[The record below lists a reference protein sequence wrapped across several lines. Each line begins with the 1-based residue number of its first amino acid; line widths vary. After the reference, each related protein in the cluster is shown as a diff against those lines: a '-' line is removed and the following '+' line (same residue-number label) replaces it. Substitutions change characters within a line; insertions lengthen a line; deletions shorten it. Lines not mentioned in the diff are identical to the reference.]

1 MAIMVLN
8 IVDLFAGAGGLSYG
22 FQMAGCEIICGI
34 DFDKDCKETFL
45 KNHPN
50 SKYLV
55 KKMEDVTKKD
65 IQKLMGKNKI
75 DIVIGGPPC
84 QGFSISG
91 KRIISDPR
99 NQLYNQFLRIV
110 DILNPRAVMIENVP
124 GFKGLYGGKI
134 FEDLMNQLDKR
145 KFKINFKVI
154 SADDYGV
161 PQSRK
166 RIFIIGTKKNEY
178 VFPESNEHKV
188 SLWEAIGDL
197 PLLEKD
203 FESLEYLTPP
213 KNAYQKLMR
222 KNSKNI
228 KNHVG
233 TNHSDKTKRII
244 GMVPEGK
251 NYKSLPKSLQNT
263 RKVHIAWTR
272 LDGSKPSLTIDTGHR
287 HHFHPKANRIPTVR
301 ESARIQSFP
310 DDFVFLGT
318 KTSQYRQV
326 GNAVP
331 PLLAHKLSKNLVE
344 VLQNAKVSNSIKILL
359 QNSSRKTKI
368 QK

>member
-1 MAIMVLN
+1 MVLKV
-8 IVDLFAGAGGLSYG
+8 VDLFAGAGGLSYG
-22 FQMAGCEIICGI
+22 FQNAGYDIIYGI
-34 DFDKDCKETFL
+34 DSDEDCKETFL

-55 KKMEDVTKKD
+55 KKMEDVTKND
-65 IQKLMGKNKI
+65 IQKITGKNRI
-75 DIVIGGPPC
+75 DVVIGGPPC

-110 DILNPRAVMIENVP
+110 DILNPKAIMMENVP
-124 GFKGLYGGKI
+124 GFKGLYDGAI
-134 FEDLMNQLDKR
+134 FDDLIMKMHKR
-145 KFKINFKVI
+145 KFKTQFKVI
-154 SADDYGV
+154 SADNYGV

-166 RIFIIGTKKNEY
+166 RIFIVGTKKNEY
-178 VFPESNEHKV
+178 IFPEKNESKV
-188 SLWEAIGDL
+188 SLWEAISDL
-197 PLLEKD
+197 SLLEND
-203 FESLEYLTPP
+203 FESLKYETHPE
-213 KNAYQKLMR
+213 NTYQKLMR
-222 KNSKNI
+222 KNSKNV
-228 KNHVG
+228 KNHVS
-233 TNHSDKTKRII
+233 TNHSEKTKRII

-251 NYKSLPKSLQNT
+251 NYRSLPKSLQNT

-310 DDFVFLGT
+310 DDFIFLGT

-331 PLLAHKLSKNLVE
+331 PLLAYKLSKNLVKSLE
-344 VLQNAKVSNSIKILL
+344 YD
-359 QNSSRKTKI
+359 
-368 QK
+368 